1 MNNNIKGRITPLL
14 ISLGVIVG
22 ILIGTFCTS
31 HFSGNRLSIINTGT
45 NKLSYLLQ
53 IIDNNYVDTVNMS
66 QLVEDAMP
74 GILKELDP
82 HSSYLSVQDA
92 KKADDDQGQKN
103 AREPVHR
110 VRDPHHDLIQDPTEI
125 SGNSAEQNP
134 DAPGKQHN
142 KPADGNCC
150 AHPLHHS

>member
-53 IIDNNYVDTVNMS
+53 IIDNN
-66 QLVEDAMP
+66 
-74 GILKELDP
+74 
-82 HSSYLSVQDA
+82 
-92 KKADDDQGQKN
+92 
-103 AREPVHR
+103 
-110 VRDPHHDLIQDPTEI
+110 
-125 SGNSAEQNP
+125 
-134 DAPGKQHN
+134 
-142 KPADGNCC
+142 
-150 AHPLHHS
+150 

>member
-53 IIDNNYVDTVNMS
+53 IIDNNYVILSTCRS
-66 QLVEDAMP
+66 WWRMP
-74 GILKELDP
+74 CQA
-82 HSSYLSVQDA
+82 SSR
-92 KKADDDQGQKN
+92 N
-103 AREPVHR
+103 
-110 VRDPHHDLIQDPTEI
+110 LIRTAAI
-125 SGNSAEQNP
+125 
-134 DAPGKQHN
+134 
-142 KPADGNCC
+142 
-150 AHPLHHS
+150 

>member
-53 IIDNNYVDTVNMS
+53 IIDNNYVDTVNMWR
-66 QLVEDAMP
+66 MP
-74 GILKELDP
+74 CQA
-82 HSSYLSVQDA
+82 SSR
-92 KKADDDQGQKN
+92 N
-103 AREPVHR
+103 
-110 VRDPHHDLIQDPTEI
+110 LIRT
-125 SGNSAEQNP
+125 A
-134 DAPGKQHN
+134 AT
-142 KPADGNCC
+142 
-150 AHPLHHS
+150 

>member
-92 KKADDDQGQKN
+92 KKADDDLRGSFSGIGVSFVMQKDTVN
-103 AREPVHR
+103 VMSVSHGGPAEKVGLLPGDQRQVSR
-110 VRDPHHDLIQDPTEI
+110 QD
-125 SGNSAEQNP
+125 GFR
-134 DAPGKQHN
+134 
-142 KPADGNCC
+142 
-150 AHPLHHS
+150 